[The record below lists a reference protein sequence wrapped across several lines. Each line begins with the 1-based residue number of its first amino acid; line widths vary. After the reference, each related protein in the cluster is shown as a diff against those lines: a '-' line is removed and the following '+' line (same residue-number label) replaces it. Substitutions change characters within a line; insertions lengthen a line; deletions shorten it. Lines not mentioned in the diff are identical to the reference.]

1 MAPVAKNVHAAADGM
16 KYKTN
21 HGIFSSH
28 TAHGMTDLMTSLV
41 MVFIL
46 LFVAFITQTSSE
58 AQTKLQA
65 HKEDVQVA
73 LHDHLSSLGLS
84 LEADPRDPLS
94 LIIVIPENVLTFE
107 LGQSRLSAQADRFLE
122 EAMPFYAAAVCG
134 SLRDTIDSLAIQGHT
149 DDWGSVAYNLQ
160 LSQERSLAVMVKGL
174 EVIQAQT
181 PSAYQCFQEMTSA
194 SGRGRQELIY
204 DGNNQVNRKK
214 SRRVIF
220 KIRLRSSEQRQVM
233 EHLPRMLVSQV
244 RQ

>member
-1 MAPVAKNVHAAADGM
+1 M
-16 KYKTN
+16 KYATN
-21 HGIFSSH
+21 HGTLSSH
-28 TAHGMTDLMTSLV
+28 TANGMTDLMTSLV

-58 AQTKLQA
+58 AQTELQA
-65 HKEDVQVA
+65 HKEDVQAA
-73 LHDHLSSLGLS
+73 LRDHLSRLGLS
-84 LEADPRDPLS
+84 LDADPRDPLTL
-94 LIIVIPENVLTFE
+94 LIVVPENLLTFE
-107 LGQSRLSAQADRFLE
+107 FGQSRLSAQADRFLE

-134 SLRDTIDSLAIQGHT
+134 HLRDTIDSLAIQGHT
-149 DDWGSVAYNLQ
+149 DDRGGDAYNLQ

-204 DGNNQVNRKK
+204 DSVNQVNREK

-220 KIRLRSSEQRQVM
+220 KIRLRSTEQRHTA
-233 EHLPRMLVSQV
+233 EPLLKLLAS
-244 RQ
+244 